1 MSSSSAM
8 PYDGIYEVTC
18 DELYGEPYAEFY
30 DEPYNEPLD
39 EPHDELY
46 NDNTTQEPTNTTG
59 SDEFGDNES
68 LTSIETN
75 ATNNFPVRLRVFA
88 KTWP

>member
-30 DEPYNEPLD
+30 DNL
-39 EPHDELY
+39 
-46 NDNTTQEPTNTTG
+46 TTNLPMNLTTNFIMTM
-59 SDEFGDNES
+59 
-68 LTSIETN
+68 L
-75 ATNNFPVRLRVFA
+75 LRSQQIR
-88 KTWP
+88 P